1 MNFLKAVWEW
11 IKVAV
16 AVIYKFILQYPVA
29 VILTIVIVLGAAF
42 LMMFGHTIQI
52 GGLLGKLWGK
62 KSQLPDIKT
71 TVPSDRKDEDGK
83 PIPIGESDDKG
94 WVQAP
99 VTTDIKEPGLFS
111 NPGVV
116 TVVHPEK
123 GEVKI
128 PLPTGVKNSDIK
140 EVVEIRP
147 DVYEVKR
154 NDKGVD
160 TKEVLDILGVK
171 K

>member
-1 MNFLKAVWEW
+1 MSFLKAAWDW
-11 IKVAV
+11 IKKA
-16 AVIYKFILQYPVA
+16 ATAAYKFMLQYPVA
-29 VILTIVIVLGAAF
+29 VVLTLVIVVGAGF
-42 LMMFGHTIQI
+42 LMMFGHTVQI
-52 GGLLGKLWGK
+52 GGILGKLWGK
-62 KSQLPDIKT
+62 KPQLPDIKS

-83 PIPIGESDDKG
+83 SIPIGESDDKG

-99 VTTDIKEPGLFS
+99 VTTEIKEPGLFS

-128 PLPTGVKNSDIK
+128 SLPTGVKNSDVR